1 MNRRPP
7 TWKRTL
13 QEIPIGRSVAARSSR
28 RGEQSGQ
35 HTTGRRFS
43 ERGGAVHRPNFV
55 PAVMN
60 ARCGRVAGRGAGATQ
75 SGHRKRGED
84 VHFSGRINTTRS
96 QQGAD
101 DVLLFARVVGCF
113 SRRVWDMGAYKKTQD
128 ARTTTFPFTRSS
140 CMNRRPPT
148 WKRTLQETP
157 IGCSVAARSSRRG
170 EQSGQH
176 TTGRRFSERGGA
188 VHRPNFVPA
197 VMNARCGRVAGRG
210 AGATQSAHRKR
221 GEDVHFSGR
230 INTTRSQQG
239 ADDVLLFARVV
250 GCFSRRV
257 WDMGAYK
264 KTQDARTTTFP
275 FTCSSCMNRRP
286 PTWKRTLQETPIGCS
301 VAARSSRRGE
311 QSGQHTTGKR
321 FTERGGAV
329 HRPNFVPAVMNARCG
344 RVAGRGAGA
353 TQSAHRKRGEDVH
366 FSGRIN
372 TTRSQQGADDVLL
385 FARVVG
391 CFSRRVWGH
400 GRLQKNTRRKNH
412 NVPLHTLILYE
423 PTPSNVEA
431 HPPRNSD
438 WALSCGTVLKTRG
451 TKRSTHH
458 GQALQ

>member
-1 MNRRPP
+1 
-7 TWKRTL
+7 
-13 QEIPIGRSVAARSSR
+13 
-28 RGEQSGQ
+28 
-35 HTTGRRFS
+35 
-43 ERGGAVHRPNFV
+43 
-55 PAVMN
+55 MN

-75 SGHRKRGED
+75 SAHRKRGED

-157 IGCSVAARSSRRG
+157 IGRSVAARSSRRG

-275 FTCSSCMNRRP
+275 FTRSSCMNRRP
-286 PTWKRTLQETPIGCS
+286 PTWKRTLQETPIGRS

-311 QSGQHTTGKR
+311 QSGQHTTGRR
-321 FTERGGAV
+321 FSERGGAV

-353 TQSAHRKRGEDVH
+353 TQSAHRRRGDDRKRPYGAWMYCSLRVLWGAFRDVC
-366 FSGRIN
+366 G
-372 TTRSQQGADDVLL
+372 TWA
-385 FARVVG
+385 
-391 CFSRRVWGH
+391 
-400 GRLQKNTRRKNH
+400 LQE
-412 NVPLHTLILYE
+412 PLPFHTLILE
-423 PTPSNVEA
+423 PTPSKVN
-431 HPPRNSD
+431 RKFD